1 MELASVSRSV
11 IDNLANRATGNP
23 HYTGRE
29 CRLIRRMLSQGATN
43 ETIAQALRDGGRPTT
58 TDKGIMQWRHRNVRR
73 ITRVGPPPAAKAQ
86 RSAPGETGAAVTI
99 KVAGQETT
107 FNTSKETVRAVVE
120 LLVGV

>member
-58 TDKGIMQWRHRNVRR
+58 TDKGVAQWRHRNVRR
-73 ITRVGPPPAAKAQ
+73 ITRVGPPPQQPRRK
-86 RSAPGETGAAVTI
+86 GARQARP
-99 KVAGQETT
+99 A
-107 FNTSKETVRAVVE
+107 RR
-120 LLVGV
+120 